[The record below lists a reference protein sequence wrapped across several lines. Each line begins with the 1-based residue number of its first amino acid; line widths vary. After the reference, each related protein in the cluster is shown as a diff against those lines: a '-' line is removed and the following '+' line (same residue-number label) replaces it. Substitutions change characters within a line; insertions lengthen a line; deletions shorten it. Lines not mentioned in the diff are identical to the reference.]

1 MADSK
6 QWFEELKKRIVTI
19 QMTYEDAEDL
29 VYACKV
35 LRTQYLNCGAKL
47 PAEHALYMASII
59 EDAQDVVE
67 KEYSKEGNW

>member
-1 MADSK
+1 
-6 QWFEELKKRIVTI
+6 
-19 QMTYEDAEDL
+19 MTYEDAEDL